1 MITFI
6 GDFFIVCLT
15 PEILLQI
22 LPILN
27 GPIYL
32 NNSLAIL
39 SHLLVDVFGFYD
51 SAVKA
56 FSCVSVLDLTFVIIL
71 LLPSSF
77 FVCPHRASLFA
88 LSLCVD
94 DLCLRL

>member
-27 GPIYL
+27 GLTYL
-32 NNSLAIL
+32 NNSLATL
-39 SHLLVDVFGFYD
+39 SHLFVDAFGFYD
-51 SAVKA
+51 SGVKT
-56 FSCVSVLDLTFVIIL
+56 FSYVTVLDLTFVIIL

-77 FVCPHRASLFA
+77 FVYPHRASLFA
-88 LSLCVD
+88 LSLRVD
-94 DLCLRL
+94 DPCLRV